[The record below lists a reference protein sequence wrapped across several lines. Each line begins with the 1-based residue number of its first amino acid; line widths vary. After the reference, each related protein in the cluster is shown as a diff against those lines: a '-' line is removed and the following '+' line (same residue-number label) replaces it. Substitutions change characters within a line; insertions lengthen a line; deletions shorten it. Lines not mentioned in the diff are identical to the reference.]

1 MLANLENSAVVTGL
15 EQSIFIPI
23 PKKGSTKEHS
33 KYHITALITHAS
45 KVMLKI
51 FQTRL
56 QQYMNWELPNIQVGF
71 KIGRGTKK
79 SNYQYLFDH
88 RKSKRIKKKQTT
100 KKNWL
105 HWLHCFLWVYCFFWP
120 FVYRN
125 NPWKTLN
132 EMGVLDHLSCL
143 LKNLYTGQEAT
154 VRTRLG
160 TMDWFQ
166 IGKGVCQGC
175 ILSPCIFKLYA
186 EYIMWNAVLDE
197 AEAGIKIAGR
207 NINNFR

>member
-1 MLANLENSAVVTGL
+1 MLANLENSPVVTGL

-100 KKNWL
+100 KKTGFTDFTASSGFIVSSDPL
-105 HWLHCFLWVYCFFWP
+105 FIATI
-120 FVYRN
+120 RG
-125 NPWKTLN
+125 K
-132 EMGVLDHLSCL
+132 L
-143 LKNLYTGQEAT
+143 L
-154 VRTRLG
+154 TR
-160 TMDWFQ
+160 W
-166 IGKGVCQGC
+166 
-175 ILSPCIFKLYA
+175 
-186 EYIMWNAVLDE
+186 EY
-197 AEAGIKIAGR
+197 
-207 NINNFR
+207 